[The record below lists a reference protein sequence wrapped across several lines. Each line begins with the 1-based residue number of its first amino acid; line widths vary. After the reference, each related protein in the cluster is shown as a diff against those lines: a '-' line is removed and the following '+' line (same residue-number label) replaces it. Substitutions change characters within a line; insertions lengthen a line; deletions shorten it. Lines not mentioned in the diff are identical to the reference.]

1 MTKFQPENSNTQILI
16 CLPLLANIILLV
28 YLWRTILRTQRTLRE
43 AEKHLKE
50 LSKKETLLNAMYTDD
65 IQVIMPDTPF
75 SRPKRKRLRFLLGMN

>member
-1 MTKFQPENSNTQILI
+1 MKILI

-50 LSKKETLLNAMYTDD
+50 LSKKETLLNAMYTDE
-65 IQVIMPDTPF
+65 IQVIMSDT
-75 SRPKRKRLRFLLGMN
+75 SLARPRRKCFRFLLGMN

>member
-1 MTKFQPENSNTQILI
+1 MKILI

-28 YLWRTILRTQRTLRE
+28 YLWRMILRTQRTLRE